1 MSNGANAE
9 FEALDELE
17 SVVQHITSELTTW
30 RRRALKAEAQRT
42 ELGADHDAVAA
53 RERIIE
59 LEEVNAD
66 LSGRLEAAR
75 ERVERLLS
83 RLRFLEDQVDTEG
96 QA

>member
-1 MSNGANAE
+1 VSNDAKAE

-17 SVVQHITSELTTW
+17 SVVQHIAAELATW

-42 ELGADHDAVAA
+42 ELGVDHDAVAA

-59 LEEVNAD
+59 LEEVSAD
-66 LSGRLEAAR
+66 MSARLEAAR

-83 RLRFLEDQVDTEG
+83 RLRFLEDQVDTRG
-96 QA
+96 QV